1 LPKSLVLRRWT
12 RKAKEGISGYDDIGS
27 LMEDSLAIK
36 GLLRW
41 TATLRRSWQGGD
53 RIGLTVFQTSF
64 TLFQLRIDINGIL
77 LLALL
82 MSC

>member
-1 LPKSLVLRRWT
+1 
-12 RKAKEGISGYDDIGS
+12 
-27 LMEDSLAIK
+27 

-82 MSC
+82 MSCR